1 MKTDNF
7 SIQYPLPK
15 HLKDFNSQ
23 IQGKAVETV
32 DLMSELISFGHIHI
46 SHPGCGP
53 FVAAIQNTK
62 SLEVL
67 VVGANL
73 VQIWNQGWAH
83 AERVTIALAQQM
95 LETYI
100 FPTGEYRMLT
110 TSQMCIACY
119 GETLASGLTEVIAS
133 ATSSDVEEL
142 TSFKEGVLPEKWTE
156 HLEERG
162 ITYIAEV
169 EREKGRGLLEA
180 YGKEGVNYFNAG
192 SSSN

>member
-1 MKTDNF
+1 M
-7 SIQYPLPK
+7 
-15 HLKDFNSQ
+15 
-23 IQGKAVETV
+23 QGEAIEAS
-32 DLMSELISFGHIHI
+32 DLMSELISFGHLHI

-53 FVAAIQNTK
+53 FVAAIQNIN

-95 LETYI
+95 LKTYI
-100 FPTGEYRMLT
+100 FPAGEYRMLT

-133 ATSSDVEEL
+133 ATSRDVEEL
-142 TSFKEGVLPEKWTE
+142 TSFKEGVLPEKWTK

-162 ITYIAEV
+162 ITYIAEL
-169 EREKGRGLLEA
+169 ERDKGRGLLKS
-180 YGKEGVNYFNAG
+180 YGKEGANYFNAG
-192 SSSN
+192 ESKKN